1 MNKYKKNS
9 DISSHTNNVIRY
21 TEIMIIIFTSKLPC
35 FKTQIKQPV
44 SKLKKRV
51 SFLLFGAVKSLCF
64 RLDRIDER

>member
-21 TEIMIIIFTSKLPC
+21 TEIISSLNQC
-35 FKTQIKQPV
+35 FKTITDKTTVIQ
-44 SKLKKRV
+44 SEKRV
-51 SFLLFGAVKSLCF
+51 SFLLFGAVKCLCF